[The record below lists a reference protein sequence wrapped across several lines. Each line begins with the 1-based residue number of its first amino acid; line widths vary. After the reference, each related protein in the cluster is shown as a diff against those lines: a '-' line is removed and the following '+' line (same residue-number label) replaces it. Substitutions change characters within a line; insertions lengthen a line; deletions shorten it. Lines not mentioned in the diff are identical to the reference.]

1 VPPAGLAWSAARPPG
16 DDLERL
22 LAAALRAGATPAP
35 ARSAVRL
42 REDRTADRTVDV
54 IEVRTGGTALR
65 YWVDRGG
72 LLRRLE
78 LRTGR
83 GVWAQLDLTPG
94 RVPALP
100 GAGGRAAAKPGRR

>member
-1 VPPAGLAWSAARPPG
+1 SAARPPG
-16 DDLERL
+16 DDLDRL

-42 REDRTADRTVDV
+42 RGDRAADRTVDV
-54 IEVRTGGTALR
+54 IEVRTAGTTLR
-65 YWVDRGG
+65 YWLDRAG

-83 GVWAQLDLTPG
+83 GVWAQLDLNPG
-94 RVPALP
+94 PVPALP
-100 GAGGRAAAKPGRR
+100 GARPRPAKPGRR